1 MSYSQFTTLEQAV
14 NAFELTVQDVPHL
27 FAEVVAIAPSDRLR
41 ETLEESLDLAS
52 SISTGK
58 ARSEL
63 IITPILLEVRRI
75 FKGQIGYFSGTTFD
89 VDALVGL
96 NGVCNFMLS
105 ASRSQA
111 LITAPVL
118 TIVEAKDN
126 DLRLGLGQ
134 CTAEMVAAHRFNSQ
148 RGKADFPIYGVI
160 STGTNWRFLRLEHDT
175 LWVDRSEYFILQ
187 LDQIL
192 GILCEP
198 FHHSMTV

>member
-14 NAFELTVQDVPHL
+14 NAFQLTVQDVPHL
-27 FAEVVAIAPSDRLR
+27 FAQVAAISPSDRLR

-52 SISTGK
+52 SISTEK

-89 VDALVGL
+89 VDTSVGL
-96 NGVCNFMLS
+96 NGVCDFMLS
-105 ASRSQA
+105 ASPSQA

-126 DLRLGLGQ
+126 DLRLGVGQ
-134 CTAEMVAAHRFNSQ
+134 CTAEMVAAHRFNSNH
-148 RGKADFPIYGVI
+148 GKPDLPIYGVI
-160 STGTNWRFLRLEHDT
+160 STGTNWRFLRLEQDT

-192 GILCEP
+192 GILCKP
-198 FHHSMTV
+198 FQILYE

>member
-14 NAFELTVQDVPHL
+14 NAFQLTVQDVPHL
-27 FAEVVAIAPSDRLR
+27 FAQVAAIAPSDRLR

-52 SISTGK
+52 SISTEK

-89 VDALVGL
+89 VDASVGL
-96 NGVCNFMLS
+96 NGVCDFMLS

-126 DLRLGLGQ
+126 DLRLGVGQ
-134 CTAEMVAAHRFNSQ
+134 CTAEMVAAHRFNSKQ
-148 RGKADFPIYGVI
+148 GKPDLPIYGVI
-160 STGTNWRFLRLEHDT
+160 STGTNWRFLRLEQDT

-198 FHHSMTV
+198 FRMLYE